1 MLVAV
6 LVGIKKVEDTRL
18 VHAVYSGCVLSDIL
32 HELCV
37 LACGQLSRS
46 PADLSDASS
55 CSTYDISERSL
66 DEHRLWWSS

>member
-1 MLVAV
+1 VAV

-18 VHAVYSGCVLSDIL
+18 VHTVYSGCVLSDIL
-32 HELCV
+32 HELRV

-55 CSTYDISERSL
+55 CSTYDISARSL
-66 DEHRLWWSS
+66 DELRLRCSS